1 MSYSTY
7 WSNTPQFAP
16 PDYRTTI
23 TKPTTVERGGQ
34 TWIFTPGCAPEDH
47 PWSEEMNVGAFP
59 ERDKYTYEVIAMQH
73 NIHPMNGDIYWDVE
87 AYCPEK
93 DKYITI
99 SYADND

>member
-1 MSYSTY
+1 
-7 WSNTPQFAP
+7 
-16 PDYRTTI
+16 
-23 TKPTTVERGGQ
+23 
-34 TWIFTPGCAPEDH
+34 
-47 PWSEEMNVGAFP
+47 MNVGAFP